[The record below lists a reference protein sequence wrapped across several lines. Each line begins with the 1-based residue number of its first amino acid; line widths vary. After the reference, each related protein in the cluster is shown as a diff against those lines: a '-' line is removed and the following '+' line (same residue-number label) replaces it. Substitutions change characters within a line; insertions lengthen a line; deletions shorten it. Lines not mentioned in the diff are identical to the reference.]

1 MLGRSGGY
9 IPESAAQQHIMRPFI
24 SAIAYLH
31 ARASDYSP
39 ESNLFGTMCPHLQLG
54 SSHEDIVAS
63 QPLFRA
69 WLVRKTEQHCLAVW
83 RESNLWKS

>member
-39 ESNLFGTMCPHLQLG
+39 GTNLFGTMCPHLQLS
-54 SSHEDIVAS
+54 SSHKDIVAS
-63 QPLFRA
+63 QPLQS
-69 WLVRKTEQHCLAVW
+69 LVNQEDGAALPCCMEGV
-83 RESNLWKS
+83 